1 MRANLFQ
8 SSAILVV
15 VALFAG
21 CSSEP
26 AKDDTAAAATPEP
39 AQTSRATPAA
49 GNRGPSGS
57 AAAPMDA
64 KTALSK
70 RSIYYDY
77 DQYDIKPEYRPVV
90 EAHAQQLRA
99 NPAMKI
105 RIEGNGDERGSRE
118 YNLALGQRRA
128 EGVKKM
134 MLLLGVSD
142 KQVEAISF
150 GEEKPVAAGH
160 DESAWSQNRRSDIA
174 YDK

>member
-1 MRANLFQ
+1 MKTNLFH

-15 VALFAG
+15 VALFTG
-21 CSSEP
+21 CASGP
-26 AKDDTAAAATPEP
+26 AKEDSSAATPG
-39 AQTSRATPAA
+39 AQSSQATATSSGT
-49 GNRGPSGS
+49 RGPSAS
-57 AAAPMDA
+57 PRMDP

-77 DQYDIKPEYRPVV
+77 DQYDIKAEFRPVV

-118 YNLALGQRRA
+118 YNLALGQKRA

-134 MLLLGVSD
+134 LLLLGVSD
-142 KQVEAISF
+142 KQMEAISF
-150 GEEKPVAAGH
+150 GEEKPVASGH
-160 DESAWSQNRRSDIA
+160 DETSWSQNRRSDIA